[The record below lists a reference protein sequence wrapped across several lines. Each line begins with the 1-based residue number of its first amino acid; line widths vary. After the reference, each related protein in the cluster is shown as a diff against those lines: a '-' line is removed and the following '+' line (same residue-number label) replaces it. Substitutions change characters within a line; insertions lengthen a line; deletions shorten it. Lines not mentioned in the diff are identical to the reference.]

1 MTELERFQR
10 WEDQLNTSVKFTE
23 KEAEWARKKAI
34 QLDRAGLTKWPT
46 TQKAPG

>member
-1 MTELERFQR
+1 MTELERIQR
-10 WEDQLNTSVKFTE
+10 WEFQLAQDAKYTE

-46 TQKAPG
+46 VPKA